1 MEVKQYDPSPYGN
14 LIVEIGRSFL
24 GAPYKAGTLE
34 VPGKEKLIVNLS
46 GFDCTT
52 YVETVLALAGCA
64 IQGKITPTQFRKTL
78 KFIRYR
84 QGTINGYSSRLHY
97 FTDWLRDNEKKKI
110 LQDVSHQFDAE
121 EQRKIISYMTTHR
134 KSYSSL
140 KNEKEFQKMLV
151 VEKDLSRKVFSV
163 IGKDK
168 ISQQKTRIQ
177 NGDII
182 AITTNQIGC
191 GACWLCLLAGEES
204 TSTAF
209 LQQRRRHSCLGKD
222 SCGLLKIKQK
232 VYGHYCDTGQKYLL
246 NSTNLFSVISFYPA
260 CMKLYLLTHHN
271 IRTRL

>member
-182 AITTNQIGC
+182 AITTNQEGLDVAHV
-191 GACWLCLLAGEES
+191 GFACWQGKNLHLL
-204 TSTAF
+204 
-209 LQQRRRHSCLGKD
+209 HSSSKEGGIVVSAKTLVAY
-222 SCGLLKIKQK
+222 LKSNKK
-232 VYGHYCDTGQKYLL
+232 FTGIIVTRVK
-246 NSTNLFSVISFYPA
+246 
-260 CMKLYLLTHHN
+260 N
-271 IRTRL
+271 IC